1 MAAAFVAFSDDEEA
15 AFATAGNASVAK
27 NSWAPAFDGNALVE
41 ADDEA
46 AVFAAVAKVETL
58 AKAFCIVRVW

>member
-1 MAAAFVAFSDDEEA
+1 MAAAFVVFTDEEEA
-15 AFATAGNASVAK
+15 AFAKAGDASVAI
-27 NSWAPAFDGNALVE
+27 NSWAPAFVGNTLVE

-46 AVFAAVAKVETL
+46 AVFAAAEADTL

>member
-1 MAAAFVAFSDDEEA
+1 MAAAFVVFTDEEENAFSEA
-15 AFATAGNASVAK
+15 GDASVAK
-27 NSWAPAFDGNALVE
+27 NSWTPAFDGNALVE

-46 AVFAAVAKVETL
+46 AVFAAAEADTL

>member
-1 MAAAFVAFSDDEEA
+1 MAAASDEEEA
-15 AFATAGNASVAK
+15 AFATAGDASVAK
-27 NSWAPAFDGNALVE
+27 NSWAPAFNGNALVE

-46 AVFAAVAKVETL
+46 AVFAAAEAETL

>member
-1 MAAAFVAFSDDEEA
+1 MAAASDEEEA
-15 AFATAGNASVAK
+15 AFATAGDASVAK
-27 NSWAPAFDGNALVE
+27 NSWAPAFNGNALVE

-46 AVFAAVAKVETL
+46 AVFAAAEAEKL